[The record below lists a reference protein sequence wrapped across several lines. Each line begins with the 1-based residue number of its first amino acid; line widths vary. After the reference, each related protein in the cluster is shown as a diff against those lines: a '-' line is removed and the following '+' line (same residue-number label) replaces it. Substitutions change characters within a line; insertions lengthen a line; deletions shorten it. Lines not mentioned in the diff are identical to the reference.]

1 MAYGVYSY
9 EWVETSIEKFV
20 VLHIAGV
27 DISMFVV
34 GKLVGVSFDNSGN
47 KCAIVKEN
55 ERIYRV
61 PLTPINVDA
70 PVIPMRGP
78 YDTREEAMEAAE
90 KLARNPR

>member
-1 MAYGVYSY
+1 MALYSY
-9 EWVETSIEKFV
+9 EWVETSIGKFV
-20 VLHIAGV
+20 VLHIAGI

-47 KCAIVKEN
+47 KYAIVKEN

-61 PLTPINVDA
+61 PLTPKNVDS
-70 PVIPMRGP
+70 PIIPMVGP
-78 YDTREEAMEAAE
+78 YDTCGEAMEVAE